1 MIIRFIVTNKFYIG
15 ISLLYLLIFSNKAF
29 TGDDTGFVPNISLY
43 SYNQILDSVYVRFDK
58 WEPRYISILLTTIFT
73 HLNIWVWRIFIS
85 LVFTSMTRNIIKIFD
100 FNKKDKYVCVGIL
113 MLFPLD
119 IFSTAGWVTTTI
131 YYLLPI
137 AMGSY
142 VLLEWKRFYKKEKT
156 SRFQNILGIIACI
169 MACDN
174 DQMGILIF
182 CTLILFL
189 SYLYKNKI
197 NYVCGLCQL
206 SVATLMLFIKHVLS
220 HADGIRTSLEIIQ
233 WFPEYGN
240 LCIVDKL
247 YLGFDATFSYICNN
261 MVILFWVFAV
271 AVFGAYM
278 LNEKN
283 KKNWIIAI
291 PLMVAFS
298 NASRIIDIFASN
310 SIGSILY
317 TSSLIS
323 SYGMLDLRTQAA
335 FILFLWIIWAIYT
348 GIKESVL
355 SDKYKFILM
364 YVFSIGLLP
373 RILMGL
379 SPTLYA
385 SSTRTF
391 AVFYF
396 VLLLIILIYYKILK
410 NVLRRHYLYN
420 FIKNI
425 GVYMVGINIVKNIF
439 MR

>member
-58 WEPRYISILLTTIFT
+58 WEPRYISILLTTILT

-247 YLGFDATFSYICNN
+247 YLGFDATFSYLCNN
-261 MVILFWVFAV
+261 MVILFWVFMF
-271 AVFGAYM
+271 AVFVAYM

-283 KKNWIIAI
+283 KKIWIIAT

-310 SIGSILY
+310 NIGSIIY

-323 SYGMLDLRTQAA
+323 SYGMLDLRTEAA

-355 SDKYKFILM
+355 SDKYKFIIM
-364 YVFSIGLLP
+364 YVFSIGLLT

-396 VLLLIILIYYKILK
+396 VLLLIILLYYKTLK
-410 NVLRRHYLYN
+410 NVLRSHCLYN

-425 GVYMVGINIVKNIF
+425 CVYMVGINIVKNIIL
-439 MR
+439 R